1 MIFKELARVISTG
14 EIADGILKYYNN
26 SDKIN
31 FVENIKSYKENFTWN
46 KFIEKIERIF
56 IQ

>member
-1 MIFKELARVISTG
+1 MYPEPN

-26 SDKIN
+26 LDKIN
-31 FVENIKSYKENFTWN
+31 FVENIKSYKDNFTWN